1 MKKSAP
7 IRPVLAL
14 LGLLLQGPLLTS
26 AHADD
31 AQGRASVAGDRMPGA
46 PDMSGMSGMPADKH
60 TTMSSHKG
68 QGSINKI
75 DIAAGAVNLTHGPIK
90 SLGWMGMT
98 MDFKVKN
105 KAHLDKIKVGM
116 KVNFEISKES
126 DGTFV
131 ITTITPVK

>member
-1 MKKSAP
+1 MNKGMKKTAHKL
-7 IRPVLAL
+7 LAL
-14 LGLLLQGPLLTS
+14 TLLGVLTQGLQFTS

-31 AQGRASVAGDRMPGA
+31 MRGMA
-46 PDMSGMSGMPADKH
+46 GMSADKH
-60 TTMSSHKG
+60 ATTPSHKG
-68 QGSINKI
+68 QGSVNKVN
-75 DIAAGAVNLTHGPIK
+75 ATTGAINLTHGPIK

-105 KAHLDKIKVGM
+105 KANLDKIKVGT
-116 KVNFEISKES
+116 KVDFEVSKEP

>member
-1 MKKSAP
+1 MNKGMKKTAHAP
-7 IRPVLAL
+7 PLLAL
-14 LGLLLQGPLLTS
+14 LLAGSLLMS

-31 AQGRASVAGDRMPGA
+31 MRGMPG
-46 PDMSGMSGMPADKH
+46 MSAGKHAAMP
-60 TTMSSHKG
+60 SHKG
-68 QGSINKI
+68 QGSVNKI
-75 DIAAGAVNLTHGPIK
+75 DIGTSAINLTHGPIK

-105 KAHLDKIKVGM
+105 TANLDKIKVGM

-131 ITTITPVK
+131 ITTIAPVK